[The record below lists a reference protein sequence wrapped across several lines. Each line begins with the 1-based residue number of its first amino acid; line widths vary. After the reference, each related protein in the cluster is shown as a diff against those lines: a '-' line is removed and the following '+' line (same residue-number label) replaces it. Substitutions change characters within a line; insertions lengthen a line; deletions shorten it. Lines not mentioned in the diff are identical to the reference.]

1 MKLKTIITIALLL
14 FILASVAYLVMNEVR
29 SDSKSVAA
37 ETDLSA
43 VVDNQ
48 EPSSEVAVSGKS
60 SPQLPQKVVVYYF
73 HGTARCPT
81 CRKFE
86 SFSNEAF
93 QEAFAEELKNGRLEW
108 CVVNVDK
115 PGNKHYVSDYQLYSK
130 SIVIVKIQNGKQIA
144 WKNLNRIWELV
155 RKKET
160 FVKYV
165 QDEVRTY
172 LEAD

>member
-1 MKLKTIITIALLL
+1 MKTKTIINIVL
-14 FILASVAYLVMNEVR
+14 FSFIFGSVTYLVINEVR
-29 SDSKSVAA
+29 SRHRSVAA
-37 ETDLSA
+37 ETDLPA
-43 VVDNQ
+43 VADNQ
-48 EPSSEVAVSGKS
+48 VPSSEVAVSGKS
-60 SPQLPQKVVVYYF
+60 SPQLSQKVVVYYF

-86 SFSNEAF
+86 SYSNEAF

-108 CVVNVDK
+108 RVVNVDK
-115 PGNKHYVSDYQLYSK
+115 LSNKHFVSDYQLYSK

-155 RKKET
+155 RDKET

-165 QDEVRTY
+165 QDEVSTY